1 MNNTTRAY
9 QGEAVDP
16 HLKGLPHVIDLKKF
30 DNRTR
35 PNRGTRL
42 VFEFF
47 GGSDDFI
54 MRKV

>member
-16 HLKGLPHVIDLKKF
+16 HLNGLPHVIDLKKF